1 MTNAR
6 NPERHD
12 ELAGRSGNDYL
23 QGTGAGYQSWGAE
36 GPSGSVASGGMDDVS
51 LQSSERTATEGQA
64 RGAPAPSLGSM
75 LAGVGVGAAL
85 MFFLDPD
92 RGARRRNVVRDQV
105 MSTARSLG
113 ESLRDRSVDAR
124 NRARG
129 RAVELRARLVEE
141 DVPDEQLVARVRAE
155 LGHHVD
161 RVRPIEVTADA
172 GTVILSGSAPADE
185 MPKILAAAES
195 VRGVARVENQLDVRA
210 D

>member
-1 MTNAR
+1 MTNASNR
-6 NPERHD
+6 ESHNPG
-12 ELAGRSGNDYL
+12 AGRSGNDYL
-23 QGTGAGYQSWGAE
+23 QGTGAGYQSWRAE
-36 GPSGSVASGGMDDVS
+36 GPSGSVASGGLDDVS
-51 LQSSERTATEGQA
+51 LQSSEGMAAGGQT
-64 RGAPAPSLGSM
+64 RGAPAPSLGTL

-105 MSTARSLG
+105 MSTARSLR

-161 RVRPIEVTADA
+161 RVRPIEVTADG
-172 GTVILSGSAPADE
+172 GTVTLRGSALPDE
-185 MPKILAAAES
+185 LPKIVAAAGS

-210 D
+210 E